1 MLCVSG
7 FELYARWVPLFQAG
21 DRSVRRKV
29 FSVFSVL
36 LKLPNKR
43 RRPDLSKVRGQGL
56 KTIVFSFLPP
66 PPFSIHLNTVV
77 IQSRVN
83 LFVIVKRLQNACI
96 AGYLASSNNQK
107 NYSFTKL
114 KICSKNKNT
123 IDQQHTEQGQL

>member
-56 KTIVFSFLPP
+56 KTIVFFLSTPTSFLDPFEHSGDTKPSEFICDCETPP
-66 PPFSIHLNTVV
+66 
-77 IQSRVN
+77 
-83 LFVIVKRLQNACI
+83 KRLYCW
-96 AGYLASSNNQK
+96 LLS
-107 NYSFTKL
+107 
-114 KICSKNKNT
+114 
-123 IDQQHTEQGQL
+123 